1 MYKTATIILT
11 ETMLNK
17 SIIDANKS
25 VCDFAQ
31 AFDFNYS
38 EADAG
43 EKVQLVGQY
52 ADKSE
57 CKVNFYKAKG
67 RGDKRISITN
77 LKKHAKAGDM
87 VVLRTRT
94 KGRKDNSW
102 QIAVL
107 INEGEYPIPIK

>member
-1 MYKTATIILT
+1 MFKTAKINLT

-25 VCDFAQ
+25 VCEFAQ
-31 AFDFNYS
+31 EFDFDYG

-43 EKVQLVGQY
+43 EKVQLVGRY

-77 LKKHAKAGDM
+77 LKKHAKAGD
-87 VVLRTRT
+87 VVILRTRGGDW
-94 KGRKDNSW
+94 KAHPW

-107 INEGEYPIPIK
+107 INEGEFPLPVK